1 MLEMVYMRMI
11 IMVLEL
17 AFGKER
23 AVGKETL

>member
-11 IMVLEL
+11 IMAWDL